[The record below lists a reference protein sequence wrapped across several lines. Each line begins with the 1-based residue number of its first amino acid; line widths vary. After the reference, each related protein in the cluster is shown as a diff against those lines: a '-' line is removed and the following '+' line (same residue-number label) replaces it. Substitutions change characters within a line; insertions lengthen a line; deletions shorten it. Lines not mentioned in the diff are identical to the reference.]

1 MVKEKNAKIIKNF
14 IEVFIERIWPYAI
27 TVILGALFYKAKINE
42 IKNFKDILTCNV
54 TFASIIIGFLATM
67 LSILVA
73 SSDKPV
79 VVKLKNKN
87 KFKLLNLFITIPII
101 VGFISVISSFFLIPN
116 SESKTLS
123 TSKLFYIFIC
133 LTILFIATAIR
144 AITVMVFL
152 INNIDN
158 PNDIEERDL
167 DIDE

>member
-101 VGFISVISSFFLIPN
+101 VGFISVISSFFLIPD